1 MFAIAPGTVNQSVPS
16 KSTMRRLLAAFG
28 SVLAPSQCVLCDRPG
43 LPGLVDLC
51 AGCLAEFPR
60 AGPIDFPRAGTF
72 ELTCCPWSFEFPVD
86 ELVRALKF
94 RGERGY
100 ARLLGTLL
108 ARERLARG
116 PPWPDRV
123 IPVPL
128 HRLRWRERGYNQA
141 AELARFAARE
151 LGIAFEPRALL
162 RRRATREQTALHFGA
177 RAANVRQAFA
187 AAKPLQGLRVAL
199 VDDVITTGSTVSEA
213 AAALRIA
220 GARAVELW
228 VIARAVRR
236 YGRG

>member
-16 KSTMRRLLAAFG
+16 KSTMRRLLAALG

-51 AGCLAEFPR
+51 ADCLAEFPR

-72 ELTCCPWSFEFPVD
+72 ELACCPWSFGFPVN

-94 RGERGY
+94 RGERSH

-108 ARERLARG
+108 ARERHARG
-116 PPWPDRV
+116 PPFPDRV

-128 HRLRWRERGYNQA
+128 HPLRWRERGYNQA

-151 LGIAFEPRALL
+151 LGLAFEPHAL
-162 RRRATREQTALHFGA
+162 RRERVTREQTALHLGD
-177 RAANVRQAFA
+177 RAANVRRAFA
-187 AAKPLQGLRVAL
+187 ATKSLRGLRVAL
-199 VDDVITTGSTVSEA
+199 VDDVITTGSTVSA
-213 AAALRIA
+213 AADALRGT
-220 GARAVELW
+220 GASAVELW
-228 VIARAVRR
+228 VVARTARR